1 MEGKVGIW
9 RHFPPLLV
17 FLVMSLG
24 TAGFAQEADQRNP
37 TQLNL
42 RKSVYTREYQG
53 KVVEGEERAVG
64 RGDSLWRIL
73 VQEKGLPEKRF
84 RSYLVVIRGLNP
96 QVKNLDVLRNFG
108 KRSRVGKDQRAG
120 NQFNNGRDG
129 ILSSESGR
137 VSLSDPPR
145 PVGNL

>member
-84 RSYLVVIRGLNP
+84 RSYLVVIRGLR
-96 QVKNLDVLRNFG
+96 QAIAEEDR
-108 KRSRVGKDQRAG
+108 RAG
-120 NQFNNGRDG
+120 
-129 ILSSESGR
+129 SGR
-137 VSLSDPPR
+137 AGGSR
-145 PVGNL
+145 

>member
-1 MEGKVGIW
+1 
-9 RHFPPLLV
+9 
-17 FLVMSLG
+17 MSLG

-73 VQEKGLPEKRF
+73 VQETGLPEKRF
-84 RSYLVVIRGLNP
+84 RSYIVVIRGLNAKL
-96 QVKNLDVLRNFG
+96 KNLDVLG
-108 KRSRVGKDQRAG
+108 VGDSIFIPLRP
-120 NQFNNGRDG
+120 DDTLG
-129 ILSSESGR
+129 IEDASAQTK
-137 VSLSDPPR
+137 PPET
-145 PVGNL
+145 NSTTS

>member
-24 TAGFAQEADQRNP
+24 SAGFAQEADQRNP

-96 QVKNLDVLRNFG
+96 QVKNLDVLR
-108 KRSRVGKDQRAG
+108 VGDSIFIPLRPDETLG
-120 NQFNNGRDG
+120 NEAASAKANAPATNSTTGAT
-129 ILSSESGR
+129 
-137 VSLSDPPR
+137 VSY
-145 PVGNL
+145 